1 MGQQVTR
8 AHAFPHWRARE
19 CARVYIFMYSS
30 VVIISAYIT
39 NTIPIALAYQS
50 TMDTNKEHIYLQNM
64 QRSMVEVYAQIEQ
77 LLATIPDD
85 IDEKDLTPEQC
96 DAVLAV
102 EAIESEWILDPE
114 MRKEMSCINW
124 TDD

>member
-1 MGQQVTR
+1 MAT
-8 AHAFPHWRARE
+8 
-19 CARVYIFMYSS
+19 
-30 VVIISAYIT
+30 
-39 NTIPIALAYQS
+39 
-50 TMDTNKEHIYLQNM
+50 DKETIYLQNM
-64 QRSMVEVYAQIEQ
+64 QRSMVEVYDQIEK
-77 LLATIPDD
+77 LLSTIPDD
-85 IDEKDLTPEQC
+85 IDEADLTPEQC